1 MRSVAIVGGS
11 LAGLRAAETLRSDGF
26 SGTIHFIGEETRLP
40 YDRPPLS
47 KEVLGDK
54 MEVANAGLISQ
65 EAFDA
70 LHLELH
76 LGKRAVGLDAE
87 RKAVLLAGEGEAG
100 GSEASKAAGEGAEAR
115 GATSEGAAASEEITA
130 DGIVIATGSRPRE
143 MPGTEGIG
151 GVYTLRTLEDCLA
164 LKAEFATGPKV
175 AVIGAGFIGAEV
187 AATARGLGL
196 DVTVIEML
204 ATPLARV
211 LGDTLGQVMA
221 DLHRDNGV
229 DLRLGVGVNEV
240 VAGDG
245 GRVASV
251 ELSDGTSIAA
261 DVVVVGIGVIP
272 NTEWLEGSG
281 LEIDNGVVC
290 DETLLAAPG
299 ITAAGDVARWP
310 NRRFGETMRVE
321 HWDNAIEQGIA
332 AARRLLAGGWGQ
344 SGGGEASSGMA
355 DSSSEA
361 GSEES
366 GSSKSDSSKS
376 GEAVP
381 FTPVPWFW
389 SDQYDRKIQ
398 LAGRSS
404 PDGKVEI
411 VTGSLEERRFAA
423 IYERE
428 GKLVGVLGM
437 NRPRHVMQYRQL
449 IVDGAS
455 WQEALAFGQA

>member
-47 KEVLGDK
+47 KEVLGGE

-70 LHLELH
+70 LRLELH
-76 LGKRAVGLDAE
+76 LGKRAVGLDVR
-87 RKAVLLAGEGEAG
+87 RKVVLLASEGEGEGTEAG
-100 GSEASKAAGEGAEAR
+100 GIAAG
-115 GATSEGAAASEEITA
+115 GAAASEEIAA
-130 DGIVIATGSRPRE
+130 DGIVIATGARPRK

-151 GVYTLRTLEDCLA
+151 GVYTLRTLDDCLA
-164 LKAEFATGPKV
+164 LKAEFETGPKV

-196 DVTVIEML
+196 DVAVIEML

-211 LGDTLGQVMA
+211 LGDTMGQVMA

-229 DLRLGVGVNEV
+229 DLRLGVGVEEV
-240 VAGDG
+240 VAGEG

-261 DVVVVGIGVIP
+261 DVVVVGIGVVP

-332 AARRLLAGGWGQ
+332 AARRLLAGGWEGEKAG
-344 SGGGEASSGMA
+344 SGGAGGASGI
-355 DSSSEA
+355 
-361 GSEES
+361 
-366 GSSKSDSSKS
+366 SKS

-423 IYERE
+423 IYERD

-455 WQEALAFGQA
+455 WEEVLEFGQG

>member
-70 LHLELH
+70 LRLELH

-100 GSEASKAAGEGAEAR
+100 GKSAGEGAGEAAEA
-115 GATSEGAAASEEITA
+115 GGAAVSEEITA
-130 DGIVIATGSRPRE
+130 DGIVIATGSRPRK

-229 DLRLGVGVNEV
+229 DLRLGVGVEEV
-240 VAGDG
+240 VAGEG

-344 SGGGEASSGMA
+344 SGGGEAGSGVA
-355 DSSSEA
+355 GGGEA
-361 GSEES
+361 GSGEAGS
-366 GSSKSDSSKS
+366 GEA

-404 PDGKVEI
+404 PDGRVEI

>member
-47 KEVLGDK
+47 KEVLGGE

-70 LHLELH
+70 LRLELH
-76 LGKRAVGLDAE
+76 LGKRAAGLDAE
-87 RKAVLLAGEGEAG
+87 RKAVLLAGEGED
-100 GSEASKAAGEGAEAR
+100 GEGAEA
-115 GATSEGAAASEEITA
+115 GGVATGGAAASEEIAA
-130 DGIVIATGSRPRE
+130 DGIVIATGARPRE

-151 GVYTLRTLEDCLA
+151 GVYTLRTLDDCLA
-164 LKAEFATGPKV
+164 LKAEFEAGPKV

-211 LGDTLGQVMA
+211 LGDAMGQVMA

-229 DLRLGVGVNEV
+229 DLRLGVGVEEV
-240 VAGDG
+240 MAGEG

-261 DVVVVGIGVIP
+261 DVVVVGIGVVP

-332 AARRLLAGGWGQ
+332 AARRLLAGGWEG
-344 SGGGEASSGMA
+344 GGGEAGSGEA
-355 DSSSEA
+355 DS
-361 GSEES
+361 ES
-366 GSSKSDSSKS
+366 GSSKS
-376 GEAVP
+376 GGAVP

-423 IYERE
+423 IYERD

-455 WQEALAFGQA
+455 WEEALAFGQG

>member
-70 LHLELH
+70 LRLELH

-87 RKAVLLAGEGEAG
+87 RKAVLLASEGEAG
-100 GSEASKAAGEGAEAR
+100 SSEAGEAAESG
-115 GATSEGAAASEEITA
+115 GATSEGASASEEITA
-130 DGIVIATGSRPRE
+130 DGIVIATGSRPRK

-229 DLRLGVGVNEV
+229 DLRLGVGVEEV
-240 VAGDG
+240 VAGED
-245 GRVASV
+245 GRVSSV

-272 NTEWLEGSG
+272 NTEWLKGSG

-344 SGGGEASSGMA
+344 SGGGEAGSGVTGGG
-355 DSSSEA
+355 EA
-361 GSEES
+361 G
-366 GSSKSDSSKS
+366 SSKS

-423 IYERE
+423 IYERD

-455 WQEALAFGQA
+455 WQEALAFGQG

>member
-1 MRSVAIVGGS
+1 M
-11 LAGLRAAETLRSDGF
+11 RAAETLRSDGF

-70 LHLELH
+70 LRLELH

-87 RKAVLLAGEGEAG
+87 RRAVLLAGEGKAGSSEAG
-100 GSEASKAAGEGAEAR
+100 EAAGKAAEA
-115 GATSEGAAASEEITA
+115 GDAAASEEITA
-130 DGIVIATGSRPRE
+130 DGIVIATGSRPRK

-344 SGGGEASSGMA
+344 ASNGEGGGGEAGGEVA
-355 DSSSEA
+355 GGGAAGGGEA
-361 GSEES
+361 G
-366 GSSKSDSSKS
+366 SSKS

-404 PDGKVEI
+404 PEGKVEI

-455 WQEALAFGQA
+455 WQEALAFGQN

>member
-1 MRSVAIVGGS
+1 MQSVAIVGGS

-26 SGTIHFIGEETRLP
+26 KGTIHFIGEETRLP

-47 KEVLGDK
+47 KEVLGGK
-54 MEVANAGLISQ
+54 MEVADAGLIPQ

-70 LHLELH
+70 LRLELH
-76 LGKRAVGLDAE
+76 LGKRAAGLDAE
-87 RKAVLLAGEGEAG
+87 RKAVKLEKVGTGDARSDNSNAGRNEAG
-100 GSEASKAAGEGAEAR
+100 GEEAEGA
-115 GATSEGAAASEEITA
+115 TEEVTA
-130 DGIVIATGSRPRE
+130 DGIVIATGARPRE
-143 MPGTEGIG
+143 LPGAEGIG
-151 GVYTLRTLEDCLA
+151 GVYTLRTMEDCLS
-164 LKAEFATGPKV
+164 LKAEFEAGPKV

-196 DVTVIEML
+196 DTTVVEML

-211 LGDTLGQVMA
+211 LGDAMGQVMA
-221 DLHRDNGV
+221 DLHRENGV
-229 DLRLGVGVNEV
+229 DLRLGVGVNGV
-240 VAGDG
+240 VAGED

-261 DVVVVGIGVIP
+261 DVVVVGIGVVP

-299 ITAAGDVARWP
+299 ITAAGDAARWP

-332 AARRLLAGGWGQ
+332 AARRLLAGGWEG
-344 SGGGEASSGMA
+344 SEA
-355 DSSSEA
+355 DSD
-361 GSEES
+361 ES
-366 GSSKSDSSKS
+366 GS
-376 GEAVP
+376 GEAGDAVP

-404 PDGKVEI
+404 PDGKVE
-411 VTGSLEERRFAA
+411 VVAGSLEERRFAA

-455 WQEALAFGQA
+455 WEEALEFAQG

>member
-70 LHLELH
+70 LRLELH

-87 RKAVLLAGEGEAG
+87 RKAVLLASEGEAG
-100 GSEASKAAGEGAEAR
+100 SSEAGEAAGKAAEA
-115 GATSEGAAASEEITA
+115 GDAAASEEITA
-130 DGIVIATGSRPRE
+130 DGIVIATGSRPRK

-229 DLRLGVGVNEV
+229 DLRLGVGVEEV

-245 GRVASV
+245 GRVSSV

-344 SGGGEASSGMA
+344 SGGGEAGSG
-355 DSSSEA
+355 
-361 GSEES
+361 ES
-366 GSSKSDSSKS
+366 GSSKS
-376 GEAVP
+376 GEAMP

-455 WQEALAFGQA
+455 WQEALAFGQG

>member
-70 LHLELH
+70 LRLELH
-76 LGKRAVGLDAE
+76 LGKRAVGLDAQ
-87 RKAVLLAGEGEAG
+87 RKAVLLASEDEAG
-100 GSEASKAAGEGAEAR
+100 GSGEASKAAGKTAEAGR
-115 GATSEGAAASEEITA
+115 ATSEGAAASEEIMA
-130 DGIVIATGSRPRE
+130 DGIVIATGSRPRK

-164 LKAEFATGPKV
+164 LKAEFDTGPKV

-229 DLRLGVGVNEV
+229 DLRLGVGVEEV

-245 GRVASV
+245 GRVSSV

-310 NRRFGETMRVE
+310 NRRFGETMRIE

-344 SGGGEASSGMA
+344 SGGGEASSGVA
-355 DSSSEA
+355 GDGEA
-361 GSEES
+361 GSEEA
-366 GSSKSDSSKS
+366 
-376 GEAVP
+376 GEAMP

-404 PDGKVEI
+404 PDGRVEI

>member
-1 MRSVAIVGGS
+1 MQSVAIVGGS

-26 SGTIHFIGEETRLP
+26 KGTIHFIGEETRLP

-47 KEVLGDK
+47 KEVLGGK
-54 MEVANAGLISQ
+54 MEVADAGLISQ

-70 LHLELH
+70 LRLELH
-76 LGKRAVGLDAE
+76 LGKRATGLDAE
-87 RKAVLLAGEGEAG
+87 RKAVKLEKVGTGDVRADNSNAGRDEA
-100 GSEASKAAGEGAEAR
+100 EGA
-115 GATSEGAAASEEITA
+115 TEEVAA
-130 DGIVIATGSRPRE
+130 DGIVIATGARPRKL
-143 MPGTEGIG
+143 PGTEGIG
-151 GVYTLRTLEDCLA
+151 GVYTLRTMEDCLS
-164 LKAEFATGPKV
+164 LKAEFEAGPKV

-196 DVTVIEML
+196 DTTVVEML

-211 LGDTLGQVMA
+211 LGDTMGQVMA
-221 DLHRDNGV
+221 DLHRENGV
-229 DLRLGVGVNEV
+229 DLRLGVGVNDV
-240 VAGDG
+240 AAGDD
-245 GRVASV
+245 GRVAGV
-251 ELSDGTSIAA
+251 ELSDGTSIAS
-261 DVVVVGIGVIP
+261 DVVVVGIGVVP

-299 ITAAGDVARWP
+299 ITAAGDAARWH

-332 AARRLLAGGWGQ
+332 AARRLLAGGWEG
-344 SGGGEASSGMA
+344 SEA
-355 DSSSEA
+355 DSD
-361 GSEES
+361 ES
-366 GSSKSDSSKS
+366 GD
-376 GEAVP
+376 AVP

-404 PDGKVEI
+404 PDGKVE
-411 VTGSLEERRFAA
+411 VVAGSLEERRFAA

-455 WQEALAFGQA
+455 WEEALEFAQG

>member
-26 SGTIHFIGEETRLP
+26 SGAIHFIGEETRLP

-70 LHLELH
+70 LRLELH

-87 RKAVLLAGEGEAG
+87 RKAVLLASESEAG
-100 GSEASKAAGEGAEAR
+100 GSEASKAAEAGGAA
-115 GATSEGAAASEEITA
+115 SEGAAASEEITA
-130 DGIVIATGSRPRE
+130 DGIVIATGSRPRK
-143 MPGTEGIG
+143 MPSTEGIG

-164 LKAEFATGPKV
+164 LKAEFATEPKV

-229 DLRLGVGVNEV
+229 DLRLGVGVEEV
-240 VAGDG
+240 VAGEG
-245 GRVASV
+245 GRVSSV

-332 AARRLLAGGWGQ
+332 AARRLLAGGWEQ
-344 SGGGEASSGMA
+344 ASSGEA
-355 DSSSEA
+355 DS
-361 GSEES
+361 GVV
-366 GSSKSDSSKS
+366 GSSGKSGSSKS

-455 WQEALAFGQA
+455 WKEALAFGQG

>member
-1 MRSVAIVGGS
+1 M
-11 LAGLRAAETLRSDGF
+11 RAAETLRFDGF
-26 SGTIHFIGEETRLP
+26 NGTIHFIGEETRLP

-47 KEVLGDK
+47 KEVLGGK

-70 LHLELH
+70 LRLELH

-87 RKAVLLAGEGEAG
+87 HRAVKLEKVGTGVAGTEQ
-100 GSEASKAAGEGAEAR
+100 
-115 GATSEGAAASEEITA
+115 ATEEIAA
-130 DGIVIATGSRPRE
+130 DGIVIATGARPRE
-143 MPGTEGIG
+143 LPGTEGIG
-151 GVYTLRTLEDCLA
+151 GVYTLRTMEDCLA
-164 LKAEFATGPKV
+164 LKAEFETKPKV

-187 AATARGLGL
+187 AATARDLGL
-196 DVTVIEML
+196 DVTVVEML

-211 LGDTLGQVMA
+211 LGDTMGQVMA
-221 DLHRDNGV
+221 DLHRENGV

-240 VAGDG
+240 AAGGD

-261 DVVVVGIGVIP
+261 DVVVVGIGVVP

-299 ITAAGDVARWP
+299 ITAAGDAARWP

-332 AARRLLAGGWGQ
+332 AARRLLAGGWE
-344 SGGGEASSGMA
+344 GEG
-355 DSSSEA
+355 
-361 GSEES
+361 ES
-366 GSSKSDSSKS
+366 GS
-376 GEAVP
+376 GEAGGAVP

-411 VTGSLEERRFAA
+411 VAGSLEERRFAA
-423 IYERE
+423 VYERE

-455 WQEALAFGQA
+455 WEEALAFAQG

>member
-47 KEVLGDK
+47 KEVLGGE

-70 LHLELH
+70 LRLELH
-76 LGKRAVGLDAE
+76 LGKRAVGLDVE
-87 RKAVLLAGEGEAG
+87 RKAVLLASEGEG
-100 GSEASKAAGEGAEAR
+100 AGEGAEA
-115 GATSEGAAASEEITA
+115 GGAAASEEIAA
-130 DGIVIATGSRPRE
+130 DGIVIATGARPRE
-143 MPGTEGIG
+143 MPGTEGIS
-151 GVYTLRTLEDCLA
+151 GVYTLRTLDDCLA

-211 LGDTLGQVMA
+211 LGDTMGQVMA

-229 DLRLGVGVNEV
+229 DLRLGVGVEKV
-240 VAGDG
+240 VAGEG

-332 AARRLLAGGWGQ
+332 AARRLLAGGWEQ
-344 SGGGEASSGMA
+344 SSSGEAGGQ
-355 DSSSEA
+355 ET
-361 GSEES
+361 GSDS
-366 GSSKSDSSKS
+366 GSSES

-423 IYERE
+423 IYERD

-455 WQEALAFGQA
+455 WEEALEFGQG

>member
-26 SGTIHFIGEETRLP
+26 SGSIHFIGEEKRLP

-70 LHLELH
+70 LRLELH

-100 GSEASKAAGEGAEAR
+100 GVAGEATEAGGAA
-115 GATSEGAAASEEITA
+115 SEGATAGEEITA
-130 DGIVIATGSRPRE
+130 AGIVIATGSRPRK

-229 DLRLGVGVNEV
+229 DLRLGVGVEEV
-240 VAGDG
+240 VAGEG

-332 AARRLLAGGWGQ
+332 AARRLLAGGWG
-344 SGGGEASSGMA
+344 GE
-355 DSSSEA
+355 EA
-361 GSEES
+361 GSGEAGS
-366 GSSKSDSSKS
+366 GVAGSSKS

-428 GKLVGVLGM
+428 GRLVGVLGM

-455 WQEALAFGQA
+455 WEEALAFEKG

>member
-70 LHLELH
+70 LRLELH

-87 RKAVLLAGEGEAG
+87 RKAVLLASEGEAG
-100 GSEASKAAGEGAEAR
+100 GSEASEAAGKAAEAGGAASEGAE
-115 GATSEGAAASEEITA
+115 ASEEITA
-130 DGIVIATGSRPRE
+130 DGIVIATGSRPRK

-221 DLHRDNGV
+221 DLHRANGV
-229 DLRLGVGVNEV
+229 DLRLGVGVEEV

-332 AARRLLAGGWGQ
+332 ASRRLLAGGWEQ
-344 SGGGEASSGMA
+344 SGGGEAGSGVA
-355 DSSSEA
+355 GSGEA
-361 GSEES
+361 G
-366 GSSKSDSSKS
+366 SSKS

>member
-26 SGTIHFIGEETRLP
+26 SGTILFIGEETRLP

-70 LHLELH
+70 LRLELH

-87 RKAVLLAGEGEAG
+87 RKAVLLASEGEAG
-100 GSEASKAAGEGAEAR
+100 GSEASEAAGKAAEA
-115 GATSEGAAASEEITA
+115 GDAAASEEITA
-130 DGIVIATGSRPRE
+130 DGIVIATGSRPRK

-229 DLRLGVGVNEV
+229 DLRLGVGVEEV

-344 SGGGEASSGMA
+344 SGGGEAGSGV
-355 DSSSEA
+355 A
-361 GSEES
+361 GSGVA
-366 GSSKSDSSKS
+366 GSKEA
-376 GEAVP
+376 GEAVQ

-404 PDGKVEI
+404 PDGRVEI

-437 NRPRHVMQYRQL
+437 NRPRHVMQYRHL

-455 WQEALAFGQA
+455 WQEALAFGQG